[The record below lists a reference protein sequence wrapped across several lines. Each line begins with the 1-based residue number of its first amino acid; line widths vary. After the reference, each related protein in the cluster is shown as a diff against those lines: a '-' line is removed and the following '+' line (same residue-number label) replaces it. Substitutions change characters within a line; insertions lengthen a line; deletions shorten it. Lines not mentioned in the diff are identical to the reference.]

1 MQIDQG
7 DDHMTKAHSTTV
19 SSASFPTQAQVVI
32 IGGGVIG
39 CSVAYHLT
47 KLGWRDVVLLERT
60 QLTAG
65 TTWHAAGLIVSG
77 FSTETDIYMAKYTRD
92 LYERLGEE
100 TGQDTGFKANGYMQI
115 ASNPERLD
123 SLRRRADYCR
133 GYGVSTEEISPAE
146 VKKMWPLFYTDDI
159 LAGFYTAEDGRTNPI
174 DATLA
179 LAKGARMGGA
189 RIFEETQVTGIEQY
203 KGQVTGV
210 VTDRGEIEAEYVVN
224 CGGIWAR
231 ELGAMAGVNVP
242 LHAAEH
248 YYLITE
254 TIEGMHRDMPIVEDP
269 DLFAYYRDEMG
280 GLMIGL
286 FEPVAKPWGMPKPG
300 GLGGIPEDF
309 SFGEIA
315 PDWDRMMPHLELAMK
330 RIPIAKEAGIHKFF
344 CGPESFTPD
353 MGPLMGEAPELKN
366 FFVAAGF
373 NSLGILFGGGAG
385 QIIAQWI
392 VDGLPP
398 VDVSDINIARMMP
411 FQNNPKYL
419 YDRTVELLGWQYISW
434 PNLQPETARDARR
447 SAMHDRLA
455 AAGAYFGSSVGWEY
469 PDWFAPHGVE
479 PKVEYSWR
487 RQNWFEYAAEE
498 HRAAREDVILMDL
511 THMSKLL
518 VQGRDAEKTLNYICA
533 NNVSVPVGRI
543 VYTQWLNKRGTIEAD
558 LTVTR
563 LTEHSYL
570 LVLVDAMQ
578 THVETWLKHHIP
590 PDAHVFVT
598 DITSGYNII
607 NVQGPSSRQL
617 ISSLTNVDMS
627 NEAFPYLTMQEID
640 MGYALVKA
648 LRITY
653 VGELGWELYVPTEF
667 TLHVFDMLVEAGAHV
682 GLKYAGFQALD
693 TLRLEKAYRDYG
705 HDIDNTDT
713 PLEVGLGFAV
723 DFAKPGGFIG
733 REALLR
739 QKEAGLLKQ
748 RLVQFLLEDPE
759 PLLYGGEPIYRDG
772 ELVGYLRSGGYGHTL
787 GGAVGLGSVENEQ
800 DVSVDFVKSGT
811 YEIKVAGVRYP
822 ARASLRPMYDP
833 EGIRV
838 RS

>member
-1 MQIDQG
+1 
-7 DDHMTKAHSTTV
+7 MTEKQ
-19 SSASFPTQAQVVI
+19 SSKTKPFPTQAQVVI

-47 KLGWRDVVLLERT
+47 KLGWRDVVLLERS

-77 FSTETDIYMAKYTRD
+77 FAGETDLHMAKYTRD

-100 TGQDTGFKANGYMQI
+100 TGQETGFKADGYMQI
-115 ASNPERLD
+115 ASNPERLN
-123 SLRRRADYCR
+123 SLRRRAVTCR
-133 GYGVSTEEISPAE
+133 GHGISTEEISAAE
-146 VKKMWPLFYTDDI
+146 VQKMWPLFYTGDI
-159 LAGFYTAEDGRTNPI
+159 LAGFYTAEDGRVNPV
-174 DATLA
+174 DVTMA
-179 LAKGARMGGA
+179 LAKGAKMGGA
-189 RIFEETQVTGIEQY
+189 RILEETPVTGIKQER
-203 KGQVTGV
+203 GRVTGV
-210 VTDRGEIEAEYVVN
+210 VTDKGEIEAEYVVN

-231 ELGAMAGVNVP
+231 ELGQMAGVNVP

-254 TIEGMHRDMPIVEDP
+254 PIDGMHPDMPIVEDP
-269 DLFAYYRDEMG
+269 DRFAYYRDEMG
-280 GLMIGL
+280 GLMIGF
-286 FEPVAKPWGMPKPG
+286 FEPVAKPWGMA
-300 GLGGIPEDF
+300 GIPKDF

-315 PDWDRMMPHLELAMK
+315 ADWDRMMPYMELAMN
-330 RIPIAKEAGIHKFF
+330 RIPISKETGIHKFF

-366 FFVAAGF
+366 FYVAAGF

-385 QIIAQWI
+385 QVMAQWI

-398 VDVSDINIARMMP
+398 VDVSGIDIARMMP

-419 YDRTVELLGWQYISW
+419 HDRVVELLGWQYISW
-434 PNLQPETARDARR
+434 PNLQPETARNVRR

-455 AAGAYFGSSVGWEY
+455 AAGAYFGQSVGWEY
-469 PDWFAPHGVE
+469 PDWFAPKGVE
-479 PKVEYSWR
+479 PKVEYSWE

-518 VQGRDAEKTLNYICA
+518 VQGRDAEKALNRICA
-533 NNVSVPVGRI
+533 NNVAVPVGRI
-543 VYTQWLNKRGTIEAD
+543 VYTQWLNERGTIEAD

-563 LTEHSYL
+563 LAEDVYF
-570 LVLVDAMQ
+570 LVLVDSMHR
-578 THVETWLKHHIP
+578 HVIGWLEQHIP
-590 PDAHVFVT
+590 PEAHVFVT
-598 DITSGYNII
+598 DVTSGYNII
-607 NVQGPSSRQL
+607 SVQGPKSRQL
-617 ISSLTNVDMS
+617 ISGLTSADMS
-627 NEAFPYLTMQEID
+627 NDPFPYLTMQEID
-640 MGYALVKA
+640 VGYALVKA

-667 TLHVFDMLVEAGAHV
+667 TLHVFDALVEAGADM
-682 GLKYAGFQALD
+682 GLRHAGFKALN

-705 HDIDNTDT
+705 YDIDNTDT
-713 PLEVGLGFAV
+713 PLEVGLGHFV
-723 DFAKPGGFIG
+723 DFDKPGGFIG
-733 REALLR
+733 KEALLR
-739 QKEAGLLKQ
+739 QKEKGVLDR

-759 PLLYGGEPIYRDG
+759 PLLYGHEPIYRDG
-772 ELVGYLRSGGYGHTL
+772 EKVGNLNSGGYGHTL
-787 GGAVGLGSVENEQ
+787 GGAVGLGSIENKAG
-800 DVSVDFVKSGT
+800 VTADFVKSGS
-811 YEIKVAGVRYP
+811 YEIEVVNARYP

-833 EGIRV
+833 KGERV

>member
-1 MQIDQG
+1 
-7 DDHMTKAHSTTV
+7 MTEQHS
-19 SSASFPTQAQVVI
+19 SKPESFPTQAQVVI
-32 IGGGVIG
+32 IGGGVVG

-77 FSTETDIYMAKYTRD
+77 FSSETDMYMAKYTRD

-100 TGQDTGFKANGYMQI
+100 TGQDTGFTADGYMQI
-115 ASNPERLD
+115 ASNPERLN

-133 GYGVSTEEISPAE
+133 GHGVSTEEISAAE
-146 VKKMWPLFYTDDI
+146 IKKMWPLFYTDDI
-159 LAGFYTAEDGRTNPI
+159 LAGFYTAEDGRTNPV
-174 DATLA
+174 DTTMA
-179 LAKGARMGGA
+179 LAKGAKMGGA
-189 RIFEETQVTGIEQY
+189 RILEETPVIGIKQER
-203 KGQVTGV
+203 GRVTGV
-210 VTDRGEIEAEYVVN
+210 VTDKGEIEAEYVVN
-224 CGGIWAR
+224 CGGMWAR
-231 ELGAMAGVNVP
+231 ELGKMAGVNVP

-254 TIEGMHRDMPIVEDP
+254 PIDGMRRDMPIVEDP

-280 GLMIGL
+280 GLMIGF
-286 FEPVAKPWGMPKPG
+286 FEPVAKPWGMTKPDG
-300 GLGGIPEDF
+300 SGGIPKDF

-315 PDWDRMMPHLELAMK
+315 PDWERMMPHIEVAMK
-330 RIPIAKEAGIHKFF
+330 RIPIAKEAGIHQFF

-366 FFVAAGF
+366 FYVAAGF

-385 QIIAQWI
+385 QVMAQWI

-398 VDVSDINIARMMP
+398 VDVSGINIARMMP

-419 YDRTVELLGWQYISW
+419 HDRTVELLGWQYTSW
-434 PNLQPETARDARR
+434 PNLQPETARNVRR

-455 AAGAYFGSSVGWEY
+455 AAGAYFGQSVGWEY
-469 PDWFAPHGVE
+469 PDWFAPEGVE
-479 PKVEYSWR
+479 PKVEYSWG

-518 VQGRDAEKTLNYICA
+518 VQGRDAQKGLNRICA
-533 NNVSVPVGRI
+533 NNVAVPVGRI
-543 VYTQWLNKRGTIEAD
+543 VYTQWLNERGTIEAD
-558 LTVTR
+558 MTVTR
-563 LTEHSYL
+563 LAEDCYL
-570 LVLVDAMQ
+570 LVLVDSIHR
-578 THVETWLKHHIP
+578 HVVGWLEQHIP
-590 PDAHVFVT
+590 PEAHVFVT
-598 DITSGYNII
+598 DVTSGYNII
-607 NVQGPSSRQL
+607 NVQGPKSRQL
-617 ISSLTNVDMS
+617 ISGLTTADMS

-640 MGYALVKA
+640 IGYALVKA

-667 TLHVFDMLVEAGAHV
+667 TLHVFDRLVEAGADV
-682 GLKYAGFQALD
+682 GFKYAGFQALN

-705 HDIDNTDT
+705 YDIDNTDT
-713 PLEVGLGFAV
+713 PLEAGLGFAV
-723 DFAKPGGFIG
+723 DFAKPRGFIG
-733 REALLR
+733 KEALLR
-739 QKEAGLLKQ
+739 QRAEGVLKH

-759 PLLYGGEPIYRDG
+759 PLLYGSEPIYRDG
-772 ELVGYLRSGGYGHTL
+772 ELVGHLNSGGYGHTL
-787 GGAVGLGSVENEQ
+787 GGEMGLGNVENEQ
-800 DVSVDFVKSGT
+800 GVTADFVKSGS
-811 YEIKVAGVRYP
+811 YEIEVVGARYP
-822 ARASLRPMYDP
+822 AKESLRPMYDP
-833 EGIRV
+833 KSERV